1 MVAQSVRFVVDF
13 DVKSA
18 YNLKTNLFTKNTK
31 KSQFKIKKKRSGYIT
46 GYFLL
51 LLFFFFCD
59 AIMSFNEMLA
69 LQRKENEY
77 EMELLLKLSN
87 LFKFHQT
94 ESIIYLLNEIHA
106 HLKQTCLVYTIIIA
120 SKSFLG

>member
-1 MVAQSVRFVVDF
+1 
-13 DVKSA
+13 
-18 YNLKTNLFTKNTK
+18 
-31 KSQFKIKKKRSGYIT
+31 
-46 GYFLL
+46 
-51 LLFFFFCD
+51 
-59 AIMSFNEMLA
+59 MSFNEMLA

-87 LFKFHQT
+87 LFKFNQT
-94 ESIIYLLNEIHA
+94 QSIIYLLNEIHA

>member
-1 MVAQSVRFVVDF
+1 
-13 DVKSA
+13 
-18 YNLKTNLFTKNTK
+18 
-31 KSQFKIKKKRSGYIT
+31 
-46 GYFLL
+46 
-51 LLFFFFCD
+51 
-59 AIMSFNEMLA
+59 MSFNEMLA

-77 EMELLLKLSN
+77 EMLLKLSN
-87 LFKFHQT
+87 LFKFHQI

>member
-13 DVKSA
+13 HVKSA

-51 LLFFFFCD
+51 SLFFFCD